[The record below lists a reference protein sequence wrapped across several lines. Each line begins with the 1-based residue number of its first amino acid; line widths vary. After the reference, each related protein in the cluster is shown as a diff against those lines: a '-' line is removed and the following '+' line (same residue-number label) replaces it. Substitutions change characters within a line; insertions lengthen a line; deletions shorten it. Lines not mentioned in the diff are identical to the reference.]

1 MRNRTFV
8 ILLIVV
14 ALFAI
19 TAYATRQGGAGRLTT
34 FLKSMHGPAGGH

>member
-14 ALFAI
+14 AFLAI
-19 TAYATRQGGAGRLTT
+19 TAYATRQGGAGRVTM
-34 FLKSMHGPAGGH
+34 FLKGMHGSPGGH

>member
-14 ALFAI
+14 ALIAVS
-19 TAYATRQGGAGRLTT
+19 AYATRQGGAGRLTT
-34 FLKSMHGPAGGH
+34 FLKSIHGR